1 MAESLVTKSSV
12 MLRVQR
18 AEAGALHG
26 QRHEQSVR
34 VLQQWKGV
42 QQGQVKGCEVKP
54 LPPLAKPCFCYAFA
68 HAYFWLGRCN
78 GMDLVPV
85 GCISLECNV
94 SCQCRHEMADRS
106 ELCEEAV
113 YEG

>member
-1 MAESLVTKSSV
+1 MVAESLVTKSSV
-12 MLRVQR
+12 MLRVQQ
-18 AEAGALHG
+18 AEAGGLHG

-54 LPPLAKPCFCYAFA
+54 LPPLAKPSFRYALPMPGRRA
-68 HAYFWLGRCN
+68 SFWLGRCN
-78 GMDLVPV
+78 GMDPVPV

-94 SCQCRHEMADRS
+94 SCPVQA
-106 ELCEEAV
+106 
-113 YEG
+113 